1 MTRKTQYLRFTSR
14 MILMAIK
21 AGLAVAL
28 LAMVVTS
35 RSAQA
40 QTFTVLYTFEN
51 TPDGAYPVAPLVRDA
66 EGTLYGTTFFG
77 GTDTYGTVFK
87 WTKTTMKPS
96 CLAFRAR
103 SAGQAGHFHPE
114 I

>member
-1 MTRKTQYLRFTSR
+1 MTRKTHYLRFTSR
-14 MILMAIK
+14 MILIAIK

-66 EGTLYGTTFFG
+66 EGTLY
-77 GTDTYGTVFK
+77 DHILRRHRYLRYGVQ
-87 WTKTTMKPS
+87 
-96 CLAFRAR
+96 
-103 SAGQAGHFHPE
+103 AGQRRQ
-114 I
+114 